1 MSETEFYHMYPIRCI
16 TCNGPIERYKSKV
29 LQMKEEGIP
38 MYIIL
43 DTLGIKSY
51 CCRIALMTP
60 ICLAFETEN
69 RNIVNGKENAS
80 TEDLIIDF
88 LFQEKRKLINLN
100 LRTLFLKNIIKFVV
114 FLQIL
119 WEILNMMFTMFMLV
133 KVCMFQNLK

>member
-1 MSETEFYHMYPIRCI
+1 
-16 TCNGPIERYKSKV
+16 
-29 LQMKEEGIP
+29 MKEEGIP

-80 TEDLIIDF
+80 TEDLNYRFSLPREEKIDKF
-88 LFQEKRKLINLN
+88 KFKNPISQEHHKICGVSTNLMGDTEHDVYYVHVGEGMYVPELKMN
-100 LRTLFLKNIIKFVV
+100 LYNA
-114 FLQIL
+114 
-119 WEILNMMFTMFMLV
+119 M
-133 KVCMFQNLK
+133 